1 MAQTILK
8 VQDDFKVFLKCKE
21 IPLYQELAW
30 EPSVAQVTHCYSR
43 RLPTLGRKLRF

>member
-8 VQDDFKVFLKCKE
+8 VQDDFQVFLKSKD

-30 EPSVAQVTHCYSR
+30 EPSVAQVTNSYSS
-43 RLPTLGRKLRF
+43 RLSALGRK

>member
-8 VQDDFKVFLKCKE
+8 VQDDFQVFLKSKE

-30 EPSVAQVTHCYSR
+30 EPSVAQVTHSYSHHF
-43 RLPTLGRKLRF
+43 PALGLK